1 MLRIYRFFHSLLN
14 KKEKKFFIV
23 LQFITLI
30 SSLLELIS
38 IASVVPYLA
47 ILIDVEGA
55 LENEGLLFLYNLL
68 QFSSQDQFIIYAGLG
83 IISLLFLSTIFSM
96 LANWGLTRYAF
107 HVGYK
112 LSTRLFGFYIHQ
124 PWLYH
129 VNVSSPELIGY
140 ITTEVDRVTSSVINP
155 LLLMIPRVLLT
166 VLLIT
171 SLIIFNPIASFITA
185 AIFISSYFVVFSV
198 LKKYFDLNSINI
210 SKTIPLR
217 FRYLNEGFG
226 GIKEVLIYNMQKMF
240 KTNFETQTRTVFLY
254 RAMNTVLSVLPRFLI
269 EFLAFASL
277 LGFAVFLFSSNQE
290 AISTLTTLLV
300 YAVAAAK
307 LLPAIQQ
314 IYFFFGTIQGGTQS
328 FYNVEEQMKK
338 VLQFESSIEQQN
350 LELKPIPFEKEI
362 RLSSVN
368 FQYPGKDDFTVK
380 DLNLT
385 IKKGEILGLVGPSG
399 SGKSTIADLLLGLI
413 IPKDGF
419 LSIDGTILEKEN
431 VKNWQKM
438 IGLVPQETFLLDA
451 SIAENIA
458 FGENSET
465 IDHEKLNQ
473 SIERAGLTEFIDQLS
488 KGVNTNIGEKG
499 LLISGG
505 QKQRIGV
512 ARAFYR
518 ESDFIIFDE
527 ATNAQDSITEE
538 RILDSIFSS
547 TNKSTILLIAH
558 RLSTVK
564 KCDSIVVCDQGEI
577 KDTGSYEDLIVS
589 SKLFKKMVLLNE

>member
-1 MLRIYRFFHSLLN
+1 MLRIYKFFHSLLS
-14 KKEKKFFIV
+14 KKEKKFFFV

-30 SSLLELIS
+30 SSLLELVS

-55 LENEGLLFLYNLL
+55 LENERFIQLYNFF
-68 QFSSQDQFIIYAGLG
+68 QFSSEDQFIIYAGLG

-112 LSTRLFGFYIHQ
+112 LSTRLFSFYIHQ

-129 VNVSSPELIGY
+129 VKTSSPELIGY

-155 LLLMIPRVLLT
+155 LLLMIPRALLT
-166 VLLIT
+166 VFLIT
-171 SLIIFNPIASFITA
+171 SLIIFNPFVSLITA
-185 AIFISSYFVVFSV
+185 AIFIGGYFTVFSV
-198 LKKYFDLNSINI
+198 LKGHFDLNSRRI
-210 SKTIPLR
+210 SETIPLR

-226 GIKEVLIYNMQKMF
+226 GIKEILIFNIQEMF
-240 KTNFETQTRTVFLY
+240 KTNFETQTRSIFLY
-254 RAMNTVLSVLPRFLI
+254 RAMNNILAILPRFFI
-269 EFLAFASL
+269 EFLAFGSL
-277 LGFAVFLFSSNQE
+277 LGFAIFLFSSNEE

-328 FYNVEEQMKK
+328 FYNVEQQIKK
-338 VLQFESSIEQQN
+338 VMQFESSKEHQN
-350 LELKPIPFEKEI
+350 LELKPILFEKEI
-362 RLSSVN
+362 RLADIN
-368 FQYPGKDDFTVK
+368 FHYSGKSDFSVK

-399 SGKSTIADLLLGLI
+399 SGKSTII
-413 IPKDGF
+413 IPQEGY
-419 LSIDGTILEKEN
+419 LSIDGKILEEEN
-431 VKNWQKM
+431 MKNWQKM

-451 SIAENIA
+451 SVTENIA
-458 FGENSET
+458 FGKNLET
-465 IDHEKLNQ
+465 IDLEKINR
-473 SIERAGLTEFIDQLS
+473 SIERAGLKEFVDQLPQGIS
-488 KGVNTNIGEKG
+488 TNIGEKG

-527 ATNAQDSITEE
+527 ATNAQDTITEE

-558 RLSTVK
+558 RLSTIK

-577 KDTGSYEDLIVS
+577 KDTGSYEDLLIS
-589 SKLFKKMVLLNE
+589 SNLFKKMVHLNK